1 MNSFNKL
8 RAMLRDM
15 EDGLGIWGDI
25 IGGLCLFGMLFIGLF
40 FVGVFQWPT
49 AKNVMDL
56 EAFGAWA
63 LIGHL
68 TVADR
73 SLALIAKMKMIIIGA
88 N

>member
-1 MNSFNKL
+1 
-8 RAMLRDM
+8 
-15 EDGLGIWGDI
+15 
-25 IGGLCLFGMLFIGLF
+25 
-40 FVGVFQWPT
+40 
-49 AKNVMDL
+49 MDL

-88 N
+88 KWRMKNELI